1 MKIAVLIA
9 RILLGLIF
17 VFFGLNIFFHFLPTP
32 PLPKD
37 ISGEYSHALFASH
50 YILFVGAVQ
59 VLGGALLLIGR
70 YVALGLV
77 LLGPVI
83 INILLFHS
91 LMAPAAILPGIVT
104 AILWFIVFAGHRS
117 SFAGILS
124 ANG

>member
-17 VFFGLNIFFHFLPTP
+17 VFFGLNIFLHFLPTP

-37 ISGEYSHALFASH
+37 LSGEYSHALFASH

-59 VLGGALLLIGR
+59 VLGGALLLTGR

-91 LMAPAAILPGIVT
+91 LMAPAAILPGIVAT
-104 AILWFIVFAGHRS
+104 ILWFIVFAGHRS

-124 ANG
+124 VNG